1 MREVSMSVRRVEI
14 GLVSERDDLVDFYRD
29 TFVLDVLEPRSFP
42 IGTVHRLGAGDA
54 MVKIMVPDDPPSA
67 SEPARE
73 QFWDRAGL
81 QYFALWVDDL
91 DAVAT
96 RCMQAGGVV
105 ATGPLDVRPGLRSA
119 LVHDPDGNVIEVMEA
134 TP

>member
-1 MREVSMSVRRVEI
+1 MSVHRVEI

-29 TFVLDVLEPRSFP
+29 TFAFEVLEPRSVP
-42 IGTVHRLGAGDA
+42 MGTVHRLGAGEA
-54 MVKIMVPDDPPSA
+54 MVKIMVPDDPPAMAES
-67 SEPARE
+67 ARE

-81 QYFALWVDDL
+81 QYFAVWVDDL

-96 RCMQAGGVV
+96 RCVRAGGVV
-105 ATGPLDVRPGLRSA
+105 AAGPLDVRPGLRSA
-119 LVHDPDGNVIEVMEA
+119 LVHDPDGNVLEVMEA